1 MKISDSIPVAME
13 DKHEWSSH
21 FLLNWEERDNKGG
34 IHSVIEL
41 IHEITNGLRPFIAGS
56 SPDTA
61 TKAVL
66 EENAVLL
73 LFCLQIIYTEEQT

>member
-1 MKISDSIPVAME
+1 MYTNGPLIFYLKEKKEII
-13 DKHEWSSH
+13 
-21 FLLNWEERDNKGG
+21 NNG
-34 IHSVIEL
+34 IRSVIEL

-56 SPDTA
+56 GPDTA

-73 LFCLQIIYTEEQT
+73 LFCLQIIYTKEQT

>member
-21 FLLNWEERDNKGG
+21 FLLKREERDNKGG

-41 IHEITNGLRPFIAGS
+41 VHEITNGLRPFIAGS

-66 EENAVLL
+66 EENAVPL
-73 LFCLQIIYTEEQT
+73 LFWLQTFYTKERK

>member
-1 MKISDSIPVAME
+1 MKISESIPVAMA

-21 FLLNWEERDNKGG
+21 FLLKSKERDNKGG

-41 IHEITNGLRPFIAGS
+41 IHEITNGLRHFIAGS
-56 SPDTA
+56 SQDA
-61 TKAVL
+61 TTKEAL

-73 LFCLQIIYTEEQT
+73 LFCLQTFYTEERK

>member
-1 MKISDSIPVAME
+1 MYTNGPLIFYLKEKKEII
-13 DKHEWSSH
+13 
-21 FLLNWEERDNKGG
+21 NGG

-41 IHEITNGLRPFIAGS
+41 IHEITNGLPPFIAGS
-56 SPDTA
+56 SPDAT

-73 LFCLQIIYTEEQT
+73 LFCLQIIYTKERT